1 MSKWYKASELERA
14 RTPMVMSSE
23 MGLPDNHVIT
33 VTERVISIDNTELI
47 QNNIATDTFT
57 LVLDAEWDDIT
68 PVVIFSNDTG
78 KYSVMYEGSATKI
91 PAKAMERVGDIQVS
105 VYGVNDEGDVRVV
118 TQKPD
123 SMGMT
128 VIESGEYEGQVSSD
142 DVSLLGQIL
151 AAVDKA
157 NQAAQDFENE
167 AAKVPTSAQAT
178 TLDPGQAATAVIEDK
193 VLKLGIPKGQKGDTG
208 ETGPQG
214 PKGETGATGP
224 KGDQGPQG
232 IQGLQGPKGDQGD
245 TGPQGPKGD
254 TGTGLPEI
262 DGTPG
267 QLLSKT
273 ETGTAWIDP
282 PSGNVLTGEVEGY
295 VAQADDAYPQKP
307 HEVRVKGKTWV
318 NRWPAINMR
327 SNGIAVSTDETGLV
341 TVSGELELSTNGAYN
356 FKEIRNIAP
365 NKSITAL
372 CSRGLPDGVYL
383 YVSFH
388 DAENA
393 IVGSELQVG
402 FNSTSETSK
411 TVTVPSGAV
420 SAWPGVAV
428 KANTVLSS
436 PLSFRVMLV
445 DGTEPPDCFTP
456 CASITSAQPE
466 NLVTAGKNLLSC
478 TGMRQ
483 SGSVNGIEFTNN
495 GDGTFSATGTANSTT
510 HFIIASK
517 SDIGRVLVAGETYVM
532 SLDNATHDN
541 ATANISVGFGGG
553 RFFIAN
559 ETPFVASASDV
570 ANVNSLV
577 LYVGSGKSVDLQ
589 NVSVRIEL
597 GSTAT
602 AYEPPNVTTTPLPE
616 VELRSLPNGA
626 CDELVIKADGTC
638 VVERRTV
645 QVTFD
650 GSEDWGRYGSSA
662 SRFVGYCY
670 GFFADSPIN
679 VTSLRDTDTVVVCRE
694 LPVIVKGFNQS
705 VPCVSVSYAA
715 SDRLYVT
722 APSTVTDIDGFK
734 QWLAADPIT
743 CVVNVN
749 GKPDEPQSPVILP
762 VLPAPTFNTYHDS
775 PVPSD
780 TSVEYERDVN
790 IAIADLEA
798 KIADLVTKEAANV

>member
-68 PVVIFSNDTG
+68 PVVIFSNDVS

-128 VIESGEYEGQVSSD
+128 VIESGEYEGQISED

-157 NQAAQDFENE
+157 NQAAQDFETE

-178 TLDPGQAATAVIEDK
+178 TLDPGQSATAVIEDK
-193 VLKLGIPKGQKGDTG
+193 VLKLGIPQGQKGDTG

-214 PKGETGATGP
+214 PQGQKGDTGATGP
-224 KGDQGPQG
+224 QGPQG
-232 IQGLQGPKGDQGD
+232 LQGLQGPKGDQGD

-262 DGTPG
+262 DGAPG

-295 VAQADDAYPQKP
+295 VAHAEDAYSQKP
-307 HEVRVKGKTWV
+307 REVRLKGKTWV
-318 NRWPAINMR
+318 NMWPVINNTL
-327 SNGIAVSTDETGLV
+327 NGATISTDETGLI
-341 TVSGELELSTNGAYN
+341 TITGEPTSNTFFSSDKLYCFA
-356 FKEIRNIAP
+356 A
-365 NKSITAL
+365 NKSYAFAVSNDIGFTAS
-372 CSRGLPDGVYL
+372 SRCYID
-383 YVSFH
+383 F
-388 DAENA
+388 
-393 IVGSELQVG
+393 
-402 FNSTSETSK
+402 FNSEETK
-411 TVTVPSGAV
+411 LATYTFTGIGAV
-420 SAWPGVAV
+420 GNNFTTPAYTSYAVCRVAV
-428 KANTVLSS
+428 YSIQPITG
-436 PLSFRVMLV
+436 SFRVMLV
-445 DGTEPPDCFTP
+445 DGTEAPDCFTP
-456 CASITSAQPE
+456 CASITSVQPE
-466 NLVTAGKNLLSC
+466 NLVTSGKNLLPKPALVASSSHGI
-478 TGMRQ
+478 TATLNDDKSITLNGTATERATFALLGAYPYTDVLGRFAPETYTLSVGTATAGIAFSLMDWREQ
-483 SGSVNGIEFTNN
+483 KNIFSVNTS
-495 GDGTFSATGTANSTT
+495 SATSVTKTLSVVT
-510 HFIIASK
+510 
-517 SDIGRVLVAGETYVM
+517 EYTYI
-532 SLDNATHDN
+532 SIQIDSGATLN
-541 ATANISVGFGGG
+541 
-553 RFFIAN
+553 
-559 ETPFVASASDV
+559 
-570 ANVNSLV
+570 NVTVYPQL
-577 LYVGSGKSVDLQ
+577 
-589 NVSVRIEL
+589 EL

-602 AYEPPNVTTTPLPE
+602 SYEPPTVTETPLPE

-626 CDELVIKADGTC
+626 CDELVIRADGTC
-638 VVERRTV
+638 EVERNVTEYEV
-645 QVTFD
+645 QGTETINVGEHSNGQKYAVLANVASSSSSSSSMLSD
-650 GSEDWGRYGSSA
+650 RYSCGQYDITDKYA
-662 SRFVGYCY
+662 YVPNGKGLVINDSRFTDNDTAKSILASEKPKFVLL
-670 GFFADSPIN
+670 
-679 VTSLRDTDTVVVCRE
+679 VTQTTD
-694 LPVIVKGFNQS
+694 
-705 VPCVSVSYAA
+705 
-715 SDRLYVT
+715 
-722 APSTVTDIDGFK
+722 
-734 QWLAADPIT
+734 
-743 CVVNVN
+743 
-749 GKPDEPQSPVILP
+749 PQSPVTIP
-762 VLPAPTFNTYHDS
+762 ALPASIFNAYHDS
-775 PVPSD
+775 SVPSD